1 MPRVPL
7 RKLLLRQR
15 MRRAGQ
21 IKLQQRADARQVAA
35 LMLDFAAAPAVVG
48 GGSVSGSGGD
58 DDDDALN
65 DTVEVGGAEGEEFA
79 DGDAAEGEGEGAV
92 AAGSDGDDLVA
103 AAVVAGLEAGQAAW
117 PPLGDAPRRRRGAA
131 AAAAPAQHAAAP
143 LEAMVHDSGR
153 ATLSTTSSQL
163 DEAPEEDD
171 DSGIAGSARRA
182 AGVTDTWRAAS
193 PLHAVAAE
201 VPLAERATGEA
212 RASRGSMPRT
222 GSMTRGSPG
231 GGGVATPPAS
241 PAAALGASMTPLRP
255 SARHAH
261 DGHSTPSL
269 YYRAAAGGG
278 VEAEE
283 RDVGVARAASAAFAI
298 AGQVLG
304 GLLSSQGVDPASAV
318 AAAAMTAG
326 AATLTPSRRVP
337 PGKRERVAS
346 LSGSEELAGART
358 PRRAQHAIKVDPGG
372 GGAGG
377 AGMVPA
383 VVAALDEGLLSTVGG
398 GGMAAGRPL
407 LLVAHS
413 PPRAAAA
420 AAVAADEDDSSR
432 RSMTAPAPVLKPPTA
447 GGVFTPP
454 PPALARLGHTGGGSG
469 TGPLDCLH
477 SPTAPPTATAAA
489 PATDSLPRHHLDGDE
504 GGVHGGDGGDA
515 GGSPF
520 QLAACS
526 AAKRRAGGASLANAA
541 PQRALSFDDSSGSAS
556 ASASASANSVVSLR
570 ADDDADADADVAPT
584 A

>member
-48 GGSVSGSGGD
+48 SGSVSGSGGD

-79 DGDAAEGEGEGAV
+79 DGDAAEGEGEGEEVV

-103 AAVVAGLEAGQAAW
+103 AAVVARLEARQAAW

-131 AAAAPAQHAAAP
+131 AAAAAPAQHAAVP

-241 PAAALGASMTPLRP
+241 PALGTRMMAT
-255 SARHAH
+255 ARRRCIIARL
-261 DGHSTPSL
+261 P
-269 YYRAAAGGG
+269 AAGWRQRS
-278 VEAEE
+278 ATW
-283 RDVGVARAASAAFAI
+283 AWRAP
-298 AGQVLG
+298 L
-304 GLLSSQGVDPASAV
+304 
-318 AAAAMTAG
+318 
-326 AATLTPSRRVP
+326 P
-337 PGKRERVAS
+337 P
-346 LSGSEELAGART
+346 
-358 PRRAQHAIKVDPGG
+358 H
-372 GGAGG
+372 
-377 AGMVPA
+377 
-383 VVAALDEGLLSTVGG
+383 
-398 GGMAAGRPL
+398 L
-407 LLVAHS
+407 LL
-413 PPRAAAA
+413 
-420 AAVAADEDDSSR
+420 
-432 RSMTAPAPVLKPPTA
+432 
-447 GGVFTPP
+447 
-454 PPALARLGHTGGGSG
+454 LAR
-469 TGPLDCLH
+469 CW
-477 SPTAPPTATAAA
+477 
-489 PATDSLPRHHLDGDE
+489 E
-504 GGVHGGDGGDA
+504 G
-515 GGSPF
+515 
-520 QLAACS
+520 C
-526 AAKRRAGGASLANAA
+526 
-541 PQRALSFDDSSGSAS
+541 
-556 ASASASANSVVSLR
+556 
-570 ADDDADADADVAPT
+570 
-584 A
+584 